1 MGKPSESKFGMTR
14 LQIKKG
20 YQKLREKG
28 VENLGI
34 HAFLASSQNNNEYY
48 PTLARKLFELAVEI
62 KQELGIKLSFVNLS
76 GGIGVPYKEEE
87 IEVDII
93 GIGQAVKQAYD
104 EILVPNGLGEIAI
117 YTELG
122 RYMLAKCGA
131 LVTKV
136 LHIKET
142 YNKYIGVDACA
153 TNLMRPAMYG
163 AYHHITVLGKENEPR
178 TEYVDV
184 VGGLCE
190 NNDKFAVKRLLP
202 KVQEGDYL
210 FIHDSGAH
218 GFSMGYNYNGKLRSA
233 ELLLQKN
240 GKVKLIRRAET
251 IEDYFATLIDCE

>member
-14 LQIKKG
+14 TQIKKA
-20 YQKLREKG
+20 YKKLSQKG
-28 VENLGI
+28 VKKLGI

-48 PTLARKLFELAVEI
+48 PSLARKLFELAVEI

-76 GGIGVPYKEEE
+76 GGIGIPYKEDEPE
-87 IEVDII
+87 ANII
-93 GIGQAVKQAYD
+93 QIGKEVKQAYED
-104 EILVPNGLGEIAI
+104 ILVPNGLGEIAI

-122 RYMLAKCGA
+122 RYMLARCGA
-131 LVTKV
+131 LITKV

-142 YNKYIGVDACA
+142 YNTYIGVDACA

-163 AYHHITVLGKENEPR
+163 AYHHITVLSKEYNPR
-178 TEYVDV
+178 TECVDV

-190 NNDKFAVKRLLP
+190 NNDKFAVQRKLP
-202 KVQEGDYL
+202 KMEEGDYL

-233 ELLLQKN
+233 ELLLQEN
-240 GKVKLIRRAET
+240 GGVKLIRRAET
-251 IEDYFATLIDCE
+251 IEDYFATLINCQ